1 VRPIDFAPGA
11 ETMLNTLS
19 STPTVRAFGQIA
31 GHIAKANDGLVR
43 KGTDPRVR
51 RICVDETTPAA
62 QPWDRNKFGSTAER
76 IATVESLIGVVK
88 ELQAQHT
95 KDFPRGSKKQLEE
108 DQHVLSAELAE
119 LMARPPADRP
129 IGRPAT
135 IRIALEAIA
144 ADLEKHALGIRRAD
158 VAIYQAIFDFLCF
171 AGSGRWFPSHAKIA
185 AAANCCERTVGR
197 GLYRLKHHGL
207 LNWVS
212 RSTRHSERIDPTRE
226 TRVQTSHAYF
236 LDFKTEWRSPFTS
249 ASYNS
254 AIAATCGS
262 AYPRPLLSPYRPPHR
277 RRRMFLP
284 SARPSQASA
293 LLSPPQTDILAE
305 YEASRFID
313 QKERLR

>member
-19 STPTVRAFGQIA
+19 STPTIRAFGQIA
-31 GHIAKANDGLVR
+31 GHIAKANDGSER
-43 KGTDPRVR
+43 DRGPDRRVR
-51 RICVDETTPAA
+51 LKCIDETAPAA
-62 QPWDRNKFGSTAER
+62 KPWDRNQFGSTAER
-76 IATVESLIGVVK
+76 IATVESLIVVVK

-95 KDFPRGSKKQLEE
+95 KDFPRGSKKQLEQ

-129 IGRPAT
+129 VGRPAT

-144 ADLEKHALGIRRAD
+144 TDLEKHALGITRAD

-185 AAANCCERTVGR
+185 VAANCCERTVGR
-197 GLYRLKHHGL
+197 GLQRLKHHGL

-212 RSTRHSERIDPTRE
+212 RSTRNSERIDPTKE

-236 LDFKTEWRSPFTS
+236 LDFKNRMAKPVYQRFVQLRDRRHLRFGLPKVAAKPVQAAAPPSKDVL
-249 ASYNS
+249 AQRQ
-254 AIAATCGS
+254 AIASLG
-262 AYPRPLLSPYRPPHR
+262 
-277 RRRMFLP
+277 
-284 SARPSQASA
+284 ASVSTSDRH
-293 LLSPPQTDILAE
+293 LG
-305 YEASRFID
+305 
-313 QKERLR
+313 